1 MRASVQLDN
10 SGFTIIETLVSIIL
24 LELVSTM
31 GIMPFNPLWG
41 NKGIMLK
48 KEAFVYASQGI
59 ISESK

>member
-48 KEAFVYASQGI
+48 KEAFVYGS
-59 ISESK
+59 